1 MENADSEIPSN
12 IRAGIL
18 YNSNILSIKDSSE
31 RVLRARTGMM
41 WMPGL
46 SGWAQGGD
54 LDMAKPS
61 VTLVGLLDEAAGPKR
76 RCQGLTDDEV
86 TGVLGRWAACEAWA
100 LSGKLAT
107 ITELVRRRGLP
118 GTAAHCGV
126 PSAWDD
132 TLTEEIAL
140 ALGMSRPATMKLID
154 LAVALATRLDATAA
168 ALAAGEVDYLKAKII
183 AEATSVLDDEAA
195 GNAEKLALMW
205 AGGSFKGKTPGEI
218 GKLIDRAAVAA
229 DPEAAEN
236 RRKAAEKTARVETWR
251 ETPGTMALAATGLN
265 PQVAMEAEQA
275 IQDTAAAY
283 KKAGI
288 TGDMDNLRARAM
300 TDKILGTDPLGGEQ
314 AGRGFR
320 ADVHLTLPV
329 MFLPLLTLL
338 GLADNPGEADGW
350 GALDPALVR
359 DLGTRAAAAGEASR
373 WHLTLVDENGWAVGH
388 GCAATKRGAKRDETG
403 NSGAM
408 RDSWEDT
415 NWTLNLPGGD
425 ARTFTLNPIPVWDCD
440 HRYETSKH
448 DPSPLLRH
456 LTEVRDG
463 SCVQVGCHRPAAR
476 CDFEHAIPFEQGG
489 KTCGC
494 NGGPKCRRDHQ
505 IKQARNWQAI
515 QIAPGFHQWITPS
528 GRSYTRQPR
537 QYPV

>member
-1 MENADSEIPSN
+1 MV
-12 IRAGIL
+12 RMG
-18 YNSNILSIKDSSE
+18 
-31 RVLRARTGMM
+31 
-41 WMPGL
+41 
-46 SGWAQGGD
+46 GWTQGGD
-54 LDMAKPS
+54 LDTARPS
-61 VTLVGLLDEAAGPKR
+61 AALVTALDKAAGPGR
-76 RCQGLTDDEV
+76 RCPGLTDGEV

-107 ITELVRRRGLP
+107 VTELVRRRGLP
-118 GTAAHCGV
+118 GTARHAGV

-168 ALAAGEVDYLKAKII
+168 ALEAGEADYLKAKII

-205 AGGSFKGKTPGEI
+205 AGGSFTGKTPGEI
-218 GKLIDRAAVAA
+218 GKLIDRAAIAA
-229 DPEAAEN
+229 DPQAAEN

-251 ETPGTMALAATGLN
+251 ETTGTMALAATGLN
-265 PQVAMEAEQA
+265 PEVAMEAEQA

-283 KKAGI
+283 KKAGMADGI
-288 TGDMDNLRARAM
+288 DSLRARAM
-300 TDKILGTDPLGGEQ
+300 TDKILGKNPLSGDSKD
-314 AGRGFR
+314 RGFR
-320 ADVHLTLPV
+320 ADAHLTLPV

-350 GALDPALVR
+350 GALDAGLVR
-359 DLGTRAAAAGEASR
+359 DLASRAAAAGAASR
-373 WHLTLVDENGWAVGH
+373 WHLTLVDEHGWAVGH
-388 GCAATKRGAKRDETG
+388 GCDPAKRGTKTSKTETE
-403 NSGAM
+403 GAG
-408 RDSWEDT
+408 WEDST
-415 NWTLNLPGGD
+415 WTVNLPGGD
-425 ARTFTLNPIPVWDCD
+425 TRTFTLNPIPVWDCD
-440 HRYETSKH
+440 HRYETAGH

-463 SCVQVGCHRPAAR
+463 TCVQAGCRRPAAR

-494 NGGPKCRRDHQ
+494 NGSPKCRRDHQ
-505 IKQARNWQAI
+505 IKQAINWQAI

-528 GRSYTRQPR
+528 GRAYLSQPR
-537 QYPV
+537 QYPA